1 MRSVSDL
8 GETPVE
14 GKGEWELEQV
24 GRAVQTRRRRGKEGG
39 LGRTSLGDRAALREF
54 GQHGRSS
61 TQSRDRLS
69 ESLAWTGM
77 AGPFLDGEQPVPLW
91 LPASFF
97 LSVRGLSSSSYWFP
111 VSTVLF
117 RNVSSM

>member
-24 GRAVQTRRRRGKEGG
+24 GRVVQTRRRRGKEGG

-77 AGPFLDGEQPVPLW
+77 AGP
-91 LPASFF
+91 LPGP
-97 LSVRGLSSSSYWFP
+97 VRGSQPHHASCRLAPGRRAARAP
-111 VSTVLF
+111 VAAGILLPQRPRT
-117 RNVSSM
+117 